1 MMENRF
7 PLPPLSQL
15 YPSRR
20 AELDVLIP
28 LISKNEMVS
37 KTAVL
42 SAFSIILGQTR
53 SEIWNSLLSIVF
65 SKKTD
70 DMVAVIRVMLR
81 SFIAMSLFVQ

>member
-1 MMENRF
+1 MENHF

-65 SKKTD
+65 TKKTD